1 MNLVVEKTG
10 SGPVLTLVH
19 GWAMHGGLFQGL
31 NQELAGFELRRVDLP
46 GHGLNRNIEWPSDPH
61 TISASLI
68 DAAAGGWL
76 VGWSLGGLLAMQAA
90 LAESVRQGRSN
101 HASIRG
107 LILIAATPCFSRRE
121 HWPHGVAEPLVE
133 QMAIDLESDPEQVFN
148 RFLALEVHGSEHA
161 AADLR
166 LLRKEAF
173 RHGLPSTAA
182 LCAGLDVLRTSDLTS
197 QLDQLKLPVLLI
209 GGRRDRLVPYA
220 ALEASALALPDVHL
234 VRIPGAAHAPFLTN
248 PGTVADAIRQW
259 TNTDTP

>member
-1 MNLVVEKTG
+1 MNLMVEKVG
-10 SGPVLTLVH
+10 SGPALTLVH

-31 NQELAGFELRRVDLP
+31 ARELDGFELRRVDLP
-46 GHGLNRNIEWPSDPH
+46 GHGLNRELEWPSDPG
-61 TISASLI
+61 TISESLI
-68 DAAAGGWL
+68 DATAGGWL

-90 LAESVRQGRSN
+90 LAESARDHRT
-101 HASIRG
+101 IRG
-107 LILIAATPCFSRRE
+107 LILIAATPCFPRRE
-121 HWPHGVAEPLVE
+121 HWPHGVAEALVE
-133 QMAIDLESDPEQVFN
+133 QMAIDLESEPEQVLN
-148 RFLALEVHGSEHA
+148 RFLALEVHGSAHA

-182 LCAGLDVLRTSDLTS
+182 LRAGLDVLRTSDLTS

-220 ALEASALALPDVHL
+220 ALEASAQALPDVHL
-234 VRIPGAAHAPFLTN
+234 VHIPGAAHAPFLTN
-248 PGTVADAIRQW
+248 PAAVADAIRQW

>member
-10 SGPVLTLVH
+10 SGPVLALVH

-31 NQELAGFELRRVDLP
+31 MRELAGFELRRVDLP
-46 GHGLNRNIEWPSDPH
+46 GHGLNRKIEWPSDSQ
-61 TISASLI
+61 TLSTSLL
-68 DAAAGGWL
+68 DAATDGWL

-90 LAESVRQGRSN
+90 LIESAHQGRSN
-101 HASIRG
+101 QAPIRG

-121 HWPHGVAEPLVE
+121 HWPHGVAEALVE
-133 QMAIDLESDPEQVFN
+133 QMAIDLESEPEQVLN

-173 RHGLPSTAA
+173 RHGLPATAA
-182 LCAGLDVLRTSDLTS
+182 LRTGLEVLRTSDLTS
-197 QLDQLKLPVLLI
+197 KLDQLELPVLLI

-220 ALEASALALPDVHL
+220 ALEASAQALPEVRL
-234 VRIPGAAHAPFLTN
+234 VRIPGAAHAPFLTD
-248 PGTVADAIRQW
+248 PGTVANAIRQW